1 MSTLG
6 LLVLCHLIH
15 CVTSIHWGRGKMLTP
30 LFVGQ
35 VQAKVSC
42 NHFTFNIG
50 YN

>member
-15 CVTSIHWGRGKMLTP
+15 CVTPIHWGRGKTLTP
-30 LFVGQ
+30 LSVGQ

-42 NHFTFNIG
+42 NQYTFSIG